1 MNSND
6 SSDSRAR
13 DVHDLA
19 RHGNHVALGN
29 LLSGMSTNERN
40 AALETRTK
48 DDGIQFTTPLII
60 AASFGYLDCVQ
71 ILLTY
76 NANIEARGTID
87 EKHAFLD
94 SWYRE
99 RRGPPAMRANFD
111 IIEGCTALCVAAA
124 YGHLEVVKMLVEA
137 NKYSAAY
144 SGKTYQN
151 TTTACSEGI
160 ANIASCLG
168 GNGADVNAI
177 DDSGSTPLMA
187 ACCNGLSTVV
197 TYLIEHGANMDLQN
211 IDGDTALHEAVYRKH
226 LKIAKELSTRGA
238 AQLPNK
244 QCLTPILLASK
255 FWSID
260 MVEIFIRSHQCSREQ
275 RIDALESLGASLA
288 IAGKDYAVNNS
299 WFAEK
304 AFHYMKRGMEERF
317 REPSLPLLKQEIEPL
332 EVFQTWKECQ
342 TLEELALIEGKP
354 AAICLEGLIIKD
366 RILGAGNLERLR
378 SNALHFLISHS
389 YDTGNFDLSV
399 SLRLHAME
407 TDLRRNRSIT
417 SDLAVLVEVFV
428 KIFNQNGCLPRQKCI
443 AEVFEKTVRAYEREW
458 HDLFPRRNEQEVE
471 SVFYSVCYLLMLR
484 TKVQLQAKEISSRVA
499 ELTQRFL
506 HLDPR
511 TRDGN
516 TLLHLLVSSKSP
528 VEQHLRNMCKLPC
541 VETMKFILNSE
552 ILVNAVN
559 IKGDTPLHL
568 AATFQPTN
576 KREFQVLS
584 DLLELLLDRGAN
596 QDLVNNKGKT
606 ALDIAETSV
615 ARRILQKS
623 KLELKRIAA
632 KAVNKYRLP
641 YRGEVPKI
649 LEIFISMMS

>member
-1 MNSND
+1 M
-6 SSDSRAR
+6 
-13 DVHDLA
+13 
-19 RHGNHVALGN
+19 
-29 LLSGMSTNERN
+29 
-40 AALETRTK
+40 
-48 DDGIQFTTPLII
+48 
-60 AASFGYLDCVQ
+60 
-71 ILLTY
+71 
-76 NANIEARGTID
+76 
-87 EKHAFLD
+87 
-94 SWYRE
+94 
-99 RRGPPAMRANFD
+99 
-111 IIEGCTALCVAAA
+111 
-124 YGHLEVVKMLVEA
+124 
-137 NKYSAAY
+137 
-144 SGKTYQN
+144 
-151 TTTACSEGI
+151 
-160 ANIASCLG
+160 
-168 GNGADVNAI
+168 
-177 DDSGSTPLMA
+177 
-187 ACCNGLSTVV
+187 
-197 TYLIEHGANMDLQN
+197 
-211 IDGDTALHEAVYRKH
+211 
-226 LKIAKELSTRGA
+226 
-238 AQLPNK
+238 
-244 QCLTPILLASK
+244 
-255 FWSID
+255 
-260 MVEIFIRSHQCSREQ
+260 
-275 RIDALESLGASLA
+275 
-288 IAGKDYAVNNS
+288 
-299 WFAEK
+299 
-304 AFHYMKRGMEERF
+304 
-317 REPSLPLLKQEIEPL
+317 
-332 EVFQTWKECQ
+332 
-342 TLEELALIEGKP
+342 
-354 AAICLEGLIIKD
+354 
-366 RILGAGNLERLR
+366 
-378 SNALHFLISHS
+378 
-389 YDTGNFDLSV
+389 
-399 SLRLHAME
+399 
-407 TDLRRNRSIT
+407 
-417 SDLAVLVEVFV
+417 EVFV

-458 HDLFPRRNEQEVE
+458 HDLLPRKNEQEVE

-584 DLLELLLDRGAN
+584 DMLELLLDRGAN

-615 ARRILQKS
+615 ARKILQKS

>member
-1 MNSND
+1 M
-6 SSDSRAR
+6 
-13 DVHDLA
+13 
-19 RHGNHVALGN
+19 
-29 LLSGMSTNERN
+29 
-40 AALETRTK
+40 
-48 DDGIQFTTPLII
+48 
-60 AASFGYLDCVQ
+60 
-71 ILLTY
+71 
-76 NANIEARGTID
+76 
-87 EKHAFLD
+87 
-94 SWYRE
+94 
-99 RRGPPAMRANFD
+99 
-111 IIEGCTALCVAAA
+111 
-124 YGHLEVVKMLVEA
+124 
-137 NKYSAAY
+137 
-144 SGKTYQN
+144 
-151 TTTACSEGI
+151 
-160 ANIASCLG
+160 
-168 GNGADVNAI
+168 
-177 DDSGSTPLMA
+177 
-187 ACCNGLSTVV
+187 
-197 TYLIEHGANMDLQN
+197 
-211 IDGDTALHEAVYRKH
+211 
-226 LKIAKELSTRGA
+226 
-238 AQLPNK
+238 
-244 QCLTPILLASK
+244 
-255 FWSID
+255 
-260 MVEIFIRSHQCSREQ
+260 
-275 RIDALESLGASLA
+275 
-288 IAGKDYAVNNS
+288 
-299 WFAEK
+299 
-304 AFHYMKRGMEERF
+304 
-317 REPSLPLLKQEIEPL
+317 
-332 EVFQTWKECQ
+332 
-342 TLEELALIEGKP
+342 
-354 AAICLEGLIIKD
+354 
-366 RILGAGNLERLR
+366 
-378 SNALHFLISHS
+378 
-389 YDTGNFDLSV
+389 
-399 SLRLHAME
+399 
-407 TDLRRNRSIT
+407 
-417 SDLAVLVEVFV
+417 EVFV

-584 DLLELLLDRGAN
+584 DMLELLLDRGAN

-615 ARRILQKS
+615 ARKILQKS

>member
-6 SSDSRAR
+6 CSDSRAR

-29 LLSGMSTNERN
+29 LLSGMSTSERN

-60 AASFGYLDCVQ
+60 AASFGYLDCVK

-111 IIEGCTALCVAAA
+111 IIEGCTALCAAAA

-177 DDSGSTPLMA
+177 DDSGSTPLIA
-187 ACCNGLSTVV
+187 ACCNGLYTVV

-211 IDGDTALHEAVYRKH
+211 IDGDTALREAVYRKH

-260 MVEIFIRSHQCSREQ
+260 MVEIFIRSHQCSKEQ
-275 RIDALESLGASLA
+275 IIDALESLGASLA

-378 SNALHFLISHS
+378 SNALPFLISHS
-389 YDTGNFDLSV
+389 FDTGNFDLSV

-458 HDLFPRRNEQEVE
+458 NDLFPRRNEQEVE

-506 HLDPR
+506 HLNPR

-559 IKGDTPLHL
+559 NKGDTPLHF

-584 DLLELLLDRGAN
+584 DMLELLLDRGAN

-615 ARRILQKS
+615 ARKILQKS

-649 LEIFISMMS
+649 LEIFISMIS